1 MTTTKT
7 EQSKNTLKISTF
19 NILAPCYKRLN
30 PGREST
36 KPDLW
41 KSRQTDI
48 LDLLSETKSDIF
60 CIQELWFDTLFME
73 KVKQKF
79 TGYEGIGVKRP
90 NRMDGLGIFVK
101 KSTYNLL
108 DFESLKLNDEGYRVA
123 LLAHIQSKSDS
134 SMQFLIVNTHLTFP
148 HTKLE
153 LKLRLWQV
161 KRIIKW
167 TKRINSSK
175 NLPVI
180 FTGDFNL
187 IHDNVYRHVKNQGF
201 ESCFEQS
208 NKREPYVTHQ
218 NHRSEQVCTDF
229 IFLKT
234 GTKCNTKCSSNNSY
248 LLPKGLSDENFPKEF
263 CISDHRPLV
272 SKLSFEKSNK

>member
-1 MTTTKT
+1 MLTTKT
-7 EQSKNTLKISTF
+7 QKSQTPLKVTTF

-36 KPDLW
+36 NPNLW
-41 KSRQTDI
+41 KSRQRNILGLLLSSESDI
-48 LDLLSETKSDIF
+48 L
-60 CIQELWFDTLFME
+60 CIQELWFDTLFMKNLKHE
-73 KVKQKF
+73 F
-79 TGYEGIGVKRP
+79 SGYEGIGVKRP

-101 KSTYNLL
+101 KSTYNLV
-108 DFESLKLNDEGYRVA
+108 DFESLTLNDEGYRVA
-123 LLAHIQSKSDS
+123 LLAQIRSKGDS
-134 SMQFLIVNTHLTFP
+134 SIEFLIVNTHLTFP

-167 TKRINSSK
+167 VKQINSSK

-187 IHDNVYRHVKNQGF
+187 IHDNVYRYVKKQGF
-201 ESCFEQS
+201 ESCFEKS

-234 GTKCNTKCSSNNSY
+234 DTNCKTTCSSNHSY
-248 LLPKGLSDENFPKEF
+248 LLPKGLPDENFPKDF
-263 CISDHRPLV
+263 SMSDHRPLV
-272 SKLSFEKSNK
+272 SELSFEHTKN